1 MSKMPCSVTD
11 DPSFDY
17 SDYVE
22 GEGVYA
28 PIKEEH
34 DDPAEEEDAI
44 HIEWDMQTQ
53 DAESIF
59 DQIITALGEK
69 DESDKPK

>member
-22 GEGVYA
+22 KEGVY
-28 PIKEEH
+28 K
-34 DDPAEEEDAI
+34 EEDAI
-44 HIEWDMQTQ
+44 HIEWDMQTE